1 MGNEE
6 ELISAIKIKKKGTY
20 TFSLS
25 QVDERMFPEGSKYGY
40 SAAKIIVFKNGDGDS
55 YPCDLTFVKGVQ
67 AYGDRDLHLEVDL
80 DFGGSYNVIM

>member
-6 ELISAIKIKKKGTY
+6 ELISSIKIKKKGTY

-25 QVDERMFPEGSKYGY
+25 QVGKRMFSEDSKYEY
-40 SAAKIIVFKNGDGDS
+40 SAAKIIVFKNGDGEDFTEE
-55 YPCDLTFVKGVQ
+55 LTFVKGVQ

-80 DFGGSYNVIM
+80 D

>member
-6 ELISAIKIKKKGTY
+6 ELEIRIKIKRKGTY

-25 QVDERMFPEGSKYGY
+25 QVGKSMLPESKYDY
-40 SAAKIIVFKNGDGDS
+40 SAAKIIVLKNGDGEDMS
-55 YPCDLTFVKGVQ
+55 QDISFLKGVQ

-80 DFGGSYNVIM
+80 ELNGTYIIIM